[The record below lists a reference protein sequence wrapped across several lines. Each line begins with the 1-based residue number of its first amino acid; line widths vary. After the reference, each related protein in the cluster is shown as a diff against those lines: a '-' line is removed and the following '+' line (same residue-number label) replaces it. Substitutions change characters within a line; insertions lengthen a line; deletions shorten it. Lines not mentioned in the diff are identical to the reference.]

1 MRHLPSVFTI
11 MKRVLSILVLVLF
24 SVSTVSAASFK
35 PGVRIKK
42 EKFSEM
48 RDVPMYNYYQRGR
61 QIDALDLMKELEKYK
76 VSHKNAKLAHEY
88 RSRMY
93 RWCPLMILF
102 PLGTLYVVLGPHQE
116 LKAKFWKYLDR
127 AVNQYNRNPRSRKIK
142 K

>member
-1 MRHLPSVFTI
+1 MIHLPSVFTI
-11 MKRVLSILVLVLF
+11 IKRVLSILVIVIF
-24 SVSTVSAASFK
+24 SVSTVSAASFT

-61 QIDALDLMKELEKYK
+61 QVDAVDLMKELEKYK

-88 RSRMY
+88 RSRKF

-102 PLGTLYVVLGPHQE
+102 PLGTLYVVLVPHQE
-116 LKAKFWKYLDR
+116 LKSQFWKYLDR
-127 AVNQYNRNPRSRKIK
+127 AVNNYNRNPRSRKIK